1 VFVSGRKKESFGRRI
16 SSLREERGLSL
27 EDLSRETGYPVEA
40 LKEVEEGA
48 VAPPVS
54 LVLQLGKTF
63 KVDIEGLATGRE
75 NDAEA
80 KKRRVRS
87 HRKRVASY
95 AYTPLTK
102 PGEEKHLRAYRVTI
116 DPKTEHRGV
125 EYHHEGEEFVYVLE
139 GRLTIQ
145 VGQNTSVLKKG
156 QSIHFNSS
164 LRHKLGNPGREKAEL
179 LVVIYLP

>member
-1 VFVSGRKKESFGRRI
+1 
-16 SSLREERGLSL
+16 
-27 EDLSRETGYPVEA
+27 
-40 LKEVEEGA
+40 
-48 VAPPVS
+48 
-54 LVLQLGKTF
+54 
-63 KVDIEGLATGRE
+63 
-75 NDAEA
+75 
-80 KKRRVRS
+80 RS

-116 DPKTEHRGV
+116 DPQTEHQGV

-156 QSIHFNSS
+156 QSIHFDSS